1 MSMQVKT
8 IVLAAALSAAP
19 GLLYAQFDFEVA
31 GRPVQV
37 HSFASQGFAYS
48 NQNNYLTMNTSR
60 GAFSLTDLGAN
71 VSMSV
76 TDRFRVGAQ
85 LYSYNVGKLGRYRP
99 QLDWAVADYRFK
111 DWFGVR
117 GGKIKT
123 ALGLFN
129 DTQDNEFLHTFALLP
144 QSAYPIDQRGETI
157 AHIGGDLYGNIPV
170 RKLGT
175 LSYTVYGGK
184 SPSEHSVGV
193 AYSLDKTQEIDV
205 VAISLSSP
213 ADCLH

>member
-1 MSMQVKT
+1 MQLKT

-19 GLLYAQFDFEVA
+19 ALLRAQFDFKLA

-60 GAFSLTDLGAN
+60 GAFTMTDLGFN
-71 VSMSV
+71 VSMPV
-76 TDRFRVGAQ
+76 TDKYHVGAQ
-85 LYSYNVGKLGRYRP
+85 LYSYKVGVLGEYRP

-117 GGKIKT
+117 AGKIKT

-129 DTQDNEFLHTFALLP
+129 DTQDMEFLHTYALLP
-144 QSAYPIDQRGETI
+144 QSTYPIDQRGESI
-157 AHIGGDLYGNIPV
+157 AHIGGDLYGSIPV
-170 RKLGT
+170 KKLG
-175 LSYTVYGGK
+175 
-184 SPSEHSVGV
+184 
-193 AYSLDKTQEIDV
+193 
-205 VAISLSSP
+205 
-213 ADCLH
+213 